1 MMLKLTLIVILGIFW
16 CNCIQPDPG
25 TKGPTRDPL
34 KIYKI
39 F

>member
-25 TKGPTRDPL
+25 TKGPWYYVDEGR
-34 KIYKI
+34 
-39 F
+39 